1 MEIKKYVMAEKD
13 ILDNIEL
20 RSESVQDILTQPPHW
35 MIRWGNTIIFLILV
49 LILIMSYVIK
59 YPEFIPAPIIVT
71 SQNPPEKLEAR
82 TNSKIEKIFIKDH
95 QEVKK
100 DQVLMVMQSSANY
113 KDVLA
118 LKKII
123 DSLSPNRLSSFP
135 LSETSHFKLGELQG
149 DYNSFAKA
157 FQDEALFTRLQPYA
171 PENLAANQSLSEYRV
186 RIATTK
192 QQKSL
197 EQAKYELTKK
207 NYIRSQEL
215 FNQGVI
221 SSMELENEKIKYI
234 QAQQNL
240 ENINISL
247 SQMEEGISNLNKTK
261 SGTAIN
267 TEKDKI
273 TYSSQTLQLFEQLR
287 KSLKQWEQ
295 NYLLISNTDGIA
307 SFQQFFGENQ
317 FIKAG
322 DAVLSILPKN
332 REKLVGRMSVP
343 ATNSGKIAS
352 GEKVL
357 IKLDNYRYQEYGI
370 VEGKVQNISLSPDKE
385 GNYYVDVLLPKG
397 LKTSYNKNLVFDK
410 ELKGSAE
417 IVTQDLRL
425 IERFFY
431 QMRKLLGYQS

>member
-1 MEIKKYVMAEKD
+1 MEKD

-49 LILIMSYVIK
+49 LILIMSYIIK

-123 DSLSPNRLSSFP
+123 DSLSPNQLSSFP
-135 LSETSHFKLGELQG
+135 LTETSHFKLGELQG
-149 DYNSFAKA
+149 DYNGFAKA

-192 QQKSL
+192 QQKNL

-273 TYSSQTLQLFEQLR
+273 TYSTQTLQLFEQLR

-410 ELKGSAE
+410 ELKGNAE

>member
-1 MEIKKYVMAEKD
+1 MEKD

-49 LILIMSYVIK
+49 LILIMSYIIK

-123 DSLSPNRLSSFP
+123 DSLSPNQISSFP
-135 LSETSHFKLGELQG
+135 LSQTSHFKLGELQG
-149 DYNSFAKA
+149 DYSSFAKA

-267 TEKDKI
+267 IEKDKI

-370 VEGKVQNISLSPDKE
+370 VEGKVQNISLSPDKD

-397 LKTSYNKNLVFDK
+397 LKTSYNKDLVFDK

>member
-1 MEIKKYVMAEKD
+1 MEKD

-20 RSESVQDILTQPPHW
+20 RSESVQDILTHPPHW

-49 LILIMSYVIK
+49 LILIMSYIIK

-123 DSLSPNRLSSFP
+123 DSLSPNQISSFP
-135 LSETSHFKLGELQG
+135 LSEASHFKLGELQG

-370 VEGKVQNISLSPDKE
+370 VEGKVQNISLSPDKD

>member
-1 MEIKKYVMAEKD
+1 MEKD

-20 RSESVQDILTQPPHW
+20 RSESVQDILTHPPHW

-49 LILIMSYVIK
+49 LILTMSYIIK

-123 DSLSPNRLSSFP
+123 DSLSPNQISSFP

-370 VEGKVQNISLSPDKE
+370 VEGKVQNISLSPDK
-385 GNYYVDVLLPKG
+385 D
-397 LKTSYNKNLVFDK
+397 
-410 ELKGSAE
+410 
-417 IVTQDLRL
+417 
-425 IERFFY
+425 
-431 QMRKLLGYQS
+431 

>member
-1 MEIKKYVMAEKD
+1 MEKD

-49 LILIMSYVIK
+49 LILIMSYIIK

-123 DSLSPNRLSSFP
+123 DSLSPNQLSSFP
-135 LSETSHFKLGELQG
+135 LTETSHFKLGELQG
-149 DYNSFAKA
+149 DYNGFAKA

-192 QQKSL
+192 QQKNL

-273 TYSSQTLQLFEQLR
+273 NYSTQTLQLFEQLR

-410 ELKGSAE
+410 ELKGNAE

>member
-1 MEIKKYVMAEKD
+1 MEKD
-13 ILDNIEL
+13 VLDNIEL

-35 MIRWGNTIIFLILV
+35 MIRWGNSIIFLILI
-49 LILIMSYVIK
+49 LILVMSYVIR
-59 YPEFIPAPIIVT
+59 YPEFIPAPIVVT

-82 TNSKIEKIFIKDH
+82 TNSKIEKIFIKNH

-100 DQVLMVMQSSANY
+100 DEVLMVMQSSANY
-113 KDVLA
+113 KDVLE

-123 DSLSPNRLSSFP
+123 DSLSPNQLASFP
-135 LSETSHFKLGELQG
+135 VNETSHFKLGELQG
-149 DYNSFAKA
+149 DYNNFAKA

-171 PENLAANQSLSEYRV
+171 PENLAANQSLSEYRL

-192 QQKSL
+192 QQKRL
-197 EQAKYELTKK
+197 EQAKYELTRK
-207 NYIRSQEL
+207 NYQRSQEL

-221 SSMELENEKIKYI
+221 ASVELENEKIKFL

-273 TYSSQTLQLFEQLR
+273 NYSSQSLQLFEQLR

-295 NYLLISNTDGIA
+295 SYLIISNTEGVA

-322 DAVLSILPKN
+322 DAILSILPKN

-343 ATNSGKIAS
+343 AANSGKIIS

-370 VEGKVQNISLSPDKE
+370 VEGRVQNISLSPDKD
-385 GNYYVDVLLPKG
+385 GNYYVDILLPKG

-431 QMRKLLGYQS
+431 QMRKLLGYQT